1 MRTWKIIVFGTILR
15 AAFIVTIAI
24 AASNGF
30 ELDRTVADH
39 ATSSRHQQMSVV
51 DLVSRAEKIDI
62 GEMPNTEPWGPF
74 RTTDW

>member
-1 MRTWKIIVFGTILR
+1 LRTWKIIVFGTILR
-15 AAFIVTIAI
+15 AAFIATIAI

-30 ELDRTVADH
+30 ELNKTVADH
-39 ATSSRHQQMSVV
+39 ATSSRHQQTLVV
-51 DLVSRAEKIDI
+51 DLVSPAEKIDL

>member
-1 MRTWKIIVFGTILR
+1 MRTWKIIGTILR

-30 ELDRTVADH
+30 ELGKTVADH
-39 ATSSRHQQMSVV
+39 ATGSRQRQMSVV
-51 DLVSRAEKIDI
+51 DLVSTAEKKIDI
-62 GEMPNTEPWGPF
+62 GEIFNPEPWGPF